1 VVTDADGKKVGI
13 LEEDG
18 RLNLDPDIKVR
29 E

>member
-1 VVTDADGKKVGI
+1 MTWIVKIGI

-18 RLNLDPDIKVR
+18 RINMEPDIKVR